1 MPFSR
6 FSMLGAVLGTVML
19 TACAPADLALTKK
32 EHAERA
38 QGIALR
44 ETVQRKIPYR
54 ATRTFSQSCLSGMQL
69 ANGSARISSVAGSW
83 NSADNYQIATRL
95 DRASNRV
102 VATVSHIG
110 FADQRDAPFVVVEF
124 NLDCQPIRRQS

>member
-1 MPFSR
+1 MPFLR
-6 FSMLGAVLGTVML
+6 LSMLGAVFGAVML
-19 TACAPADLALTKK
+19 TACAPADIALTRK
-32 EHAERA
+32 EQVERA
-38 QGIALR
+38 QGIKLR

-54 ATRTFSQSCLSGMQL
+54 ATRTFTQSCLSGMRL
-69 ANGSARISSVAGSW
+69 ADGSARISAVAGSW

-95 DRASNRV
+95 DQASNRV
-102 VATVSHIG
+102 IATVSHIG